1 MLTDDLVHR
10 TTDEKMVSIPKYKYD
25 ILTTETTEEMV
36 VLVQDYLDRHWTLAG
51 SLTVMVTER
60 ETVIIQPVILQTFEK
75 ITEEEFT
82 ARQNRL
88 LWEEVTENKNI
99 GGNNE

>member
-1 MLTDDLVHR
+1 MLTDDLVQR
-10 TTDEKMVSIPKYKYD
+10 TTDAKMVSIPKYKYD

-51 SLTVMVTER
+51 SLSVKVIEG
-60 ETVIIQPVILQTFEK
+60 ETVVIQPVILQTFEK
-75 ITEEEFT
+75 ITEEEFA
-82 ARQNRL
+82 ARQNKL
-88 LWEEVTENKNI
+88 LWEEVIENKNT